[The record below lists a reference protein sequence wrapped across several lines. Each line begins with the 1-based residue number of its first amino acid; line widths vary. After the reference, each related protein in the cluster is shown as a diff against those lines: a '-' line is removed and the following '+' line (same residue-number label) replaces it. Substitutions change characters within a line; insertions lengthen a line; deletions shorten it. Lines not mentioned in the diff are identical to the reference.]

1 MVGASEVGKEASE
14 LRFHCYL
21 RDRVCRDT
29 CLGRRWHTA
38 DLEQYMLES
47 DEWERVVGQ
56 PSVLQLPAHGIYANQ
71 TAMSSA
77 ALHEVRV
84 RLSEREGGSVERA
97 GHCGGSFG
105 AVLDWHWRLAKLRPE
120 KKPRYRLSESGTG
133 RAPAGT
139 TKASSKKRWS
149 REAVRRSGCF

>member
-1 MVGASEVGKEASE
+1 VVGASEVGKEASE

-56 PSVLQLPAHGIYANQ
+56 PSVLQLPAHGIYANK

-84 RLSEREGGSVERA
+84 RPSEREGGSVERA
-97 GHCGGSFG
+97 GHCGSSWCRIRLALATGEAQAGEETTISP
-105 AVLDWHWRLAKLRPE
+105 VRIWHWQSPG
-120 KKPRYRLSESGTG
+120 RYHKSFLQ
-133 RAPAGT
+133 
-139 TKASSKKRWS
+139 KAL
-149 REAVRRSGCF
+149 V